1 MSETLNEMCTSWLTN
16 LNWASQSRWQISQLV
31 TNKYQFCG
39 CLTGPNSS
47 WTWTFGIRYA
57 DWKNGMR
64 CVQLGFGNVSGNDTK
79 WSTPTTRCMNRAYL
93 WKEHALCYF
102 MATKVGRW
110 KKSHTMCFHSQYFGV
125 RSLHCAACWKKQ
137 RLGDETQLW
146 AAYLDYA
153 FPTQRY
159 AASHLWR
166 WWWWKLRCLSRLDGV
181 SCAGYETLV
190 RWVAF
195 GARQQ
200 AVLLCCAQHH
210 GKLAMDV
217 EGRLPCTDLPQRS

>member
-57 DWKNGMR
+57 DWKNGIR

-93 WKEHALCYF
+93 WKEHVLCYF

-110 KKSHTMCFHSQYFGV
+110 KKVPYYVFPLTVFWGTVSPL
-125 RSLHCAACWKKQ
+125 RSLLKK
-137 RLGDETQLW
+137 TK
-146 AAYLDYA
+146 
-153 FPTQRY
+153 T
-159 AASHLWR
+159 WR
-166 WWWWKLRCLSRLDGV
+166 WNSTMSSLLGLRV
-181 SCAGYETLV
+181 SYSA
-190 RWVAF
+190 
-195 GARQQ
+195 
-200 AVLLCCAQHH
+200 LCRVTFM
-210 GKLAMDV
+210 KMMMV
-217 EGRLPCTDLPQRS
+217 KT